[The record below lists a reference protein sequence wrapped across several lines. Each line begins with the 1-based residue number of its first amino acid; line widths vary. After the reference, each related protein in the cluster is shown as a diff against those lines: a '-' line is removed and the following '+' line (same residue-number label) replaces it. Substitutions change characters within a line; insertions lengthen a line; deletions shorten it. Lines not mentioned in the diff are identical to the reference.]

1 MFFNRCAALRSA
13 ILFLGSCLGSRLHP
27 GRGRSEL
34 EQTRHNL
41 QDPGLSA
48 TARGQLFKGK
58 NVNKIKAINHLQ
70 KNTSCFLYIKQQNV
84 FIGKMFS
91 NYIISHKNK
100 FSVLFIIF
108 SFQITPT

>member
-13 ILFLGSCLGSRLHP
+13 ILFLGSCLGSRLYP

-58 NVNKIKAINHLQ
+58 NVNKIKTICKGFAFKPERNSNHL
-70 KNTSCFLYIKQQNV
+70 KNVASWDR
-84 FIGKMFS
+84 
-91 NYIISHKNK
+91 SHDLQMTRKA
-100 FSVLFIIF
+100 S
-108 SFQITPT
+108 

>member
-48 TARGQLFKGK
+48 TARRQLFKGK
-58 NVNKIKAINHLQ
+58 NVNKIKTICKGFALKPEKNSNHFTFVASWACTRDTHRL
-70 KNTSCFLYIKQQNV
+70 
-84 FIGKMFS
+84 
-91 NYIISHKNK
+91 NK
-100 FSVLFIIF
+100 AS
-108 SFQITPT
+108 